1 MILGLILHSLAA
13 VVWVGGMFFA
23 YMVLR
28 HAVGPLEPP
37 ARLRLWRGV
46 FTWFFPYVFASILL
60 LLLSGY
66 WMLFFYF
73 GGFGGAPVHIHVM
86 NLTGLI
92 MMALFLHL
100 FFVPWKRMRRALDT
114 DDLPAAARHLGQIRL
129 IVAINLALGAIT
141 VAVGSSGR
149 FWG

>member
-28 HAVGPLEPP
+28 QATATMEPP
-37 ARLRLWRGV
+37 TRLQLWRGV
-46 FTWFFPYVFASILL
+46 FARFFPYVFASILL

-66 WMLFFYF
+66 WMLFVYF
-73 GGFGGAPVHIHVM
+73 GGFADAPVHIHIM
-86 NLTGLI
+86 NGTGLL

-100 FFVPWKRMRRALDT
+100 FFAPWKRMQRALDS
-114 DDLPAAARHLGQIRL
+114 DDLPAAAKNLGQIRT
-129 IVAINLALGAIT
+129 IVAINLVLGAIT

-149 FWG
+149 WWG